1 MNFIKVCFWNLQNL
15 FDPTLSDLALDFD
28 YTPANGRDE
37 TVRDIKIEN
46 LVKGIS
52 FTFSSGPDLIGMGE
66 IENKYVT
73 QEIATKLN
81 RNLNRNNYSVAKYKD
96 SPDIVE

>member
-1 MNFIKVCFWNLQNL
+1 MNFIKICFWNLQNL
-15 FDPTLSDLALDFD
+15 FDPILSDLALDFD
-28 YTPANGRDE
+28 YTPANGGDE

-52 FTFSSGPDLIGMGE
+52 STFSSGPDLIGMGE
-66 IENKYVT
+66 IENEYLA

-96 SPDIVE
+96 SPDIVG